1 MGLPVVA
8 CPTGQAVLP
17 DGPTVDIRGLTS
29 AEALRIRAAMED
41 GIDVVEQMTIAAAT
55 NTDIT
60 EVDAWYAA
68 APQDAVEA
76 LVNAIATLSGLDGE
90 QGKDAAGASP
100 SVNGT
105 ASITSSPKPSARA

>member
-8 CPTGQAVLP
+8 CPTGEAVLP
-17 DGPTVDIRGLTS
+17 DGQTVAIRGLTR
-29 AEALRIRAAMED
+29 AEALRIREAMED

-55 NTDIT
+55 GTEIT
-60 EVDAWYAA
+60 EVDAWYAT

-76 LVNAIATLSGLDGE
+76 LVNAIAKLSGLDGE
-90 QGKDAAGASP
+90 QGKDEGGASP

-105 ASITSSPKPSARA
+105 ASITSSPNNSARA